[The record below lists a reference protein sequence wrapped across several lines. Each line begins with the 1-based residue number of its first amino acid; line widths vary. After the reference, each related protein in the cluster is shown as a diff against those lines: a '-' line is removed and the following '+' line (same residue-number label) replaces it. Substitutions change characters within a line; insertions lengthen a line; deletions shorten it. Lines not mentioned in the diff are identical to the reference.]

1 MAIGFAGPYLQ
12 LAYMLLLGRVLRTIP
27 TLLATL
33 GVKMM
38 TCGPFA
44 NRAVMVEVPAIALR
58 GHAEESSSSGFAIYF
73 ATMATWQL
81 LYFVWYANFFFDD
94 CYSDFSYFV
103 RRGSDQCPE
112 PMRTSAPAYQLMDE
126 TGISS

>member
-33 GVKMM
+33 GAKMM
-38 TCGPFA
+38 TCGSFA
-44 NRAVMVEVPAIALR
+44 NRAAMVEVPTIALR
-58 GHAEESSSSGFAIYF
+58 GHAKEDSSNGFAIYF

-81 LYFVWYANFFFDD
+81 LYFVWYASFFFDD

-112 PMRTSAPAYQLMDE
+112 PMRTSAPAYHLMDE